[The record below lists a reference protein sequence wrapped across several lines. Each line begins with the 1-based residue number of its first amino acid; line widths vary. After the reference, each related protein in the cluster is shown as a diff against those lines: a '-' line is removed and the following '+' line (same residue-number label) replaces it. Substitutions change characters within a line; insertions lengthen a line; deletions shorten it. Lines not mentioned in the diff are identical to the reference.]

1 MENLN
6 KYSPTQLLK
15 LSNDICTEHENMKKD
30 IVNITFEIEELE
42 NKLNEKALKLQELE
56 KNYVDIIEKL
66 NG

>member
-15 LSNDICTEHENMKKD
+15 LSNDICTEHEILKKD

-42 NKLNEKALKLQELE
+42 NTLNMKAQKLQELE